1 MIVANV
7 RTHTTL
13 LAILATA
20 LTVGAVGAPDE
31 AQLAVDGGVQIT
43 IQSPRCVRIQSLQ
56 VEVAADDRTRARGL
70 MHRTKLHTGHGMLF
84 LWEKSAHHTMWM
96 KNTLIP
102 LDMLFIDARGAVTQI
117 VARTQPHSL
126 RHIRAK
132 HQALA
137 VLEISG
143 GQAQALN
150 IQTGDYVLHPH
161 FSHPPKCTRSSSAQ

>member
-7 RTHTTL
+7 RLHATL
-13 LAILATA
+13 LAILATS
-20 LTVGAVGAPDE
+20 LTIGAPNG

-43 IQSPRCVRIQSLQ
+43 IQSPRCVRTQSLQ
-56 VEVAADDRTRARGL
+56 VEIAADDRTRARGL
-70 MHRTKLHTGHGMLF
+70 MHRTKLRSGHGMLF
-84 LWEKSAHHTMWM
+84 LWEKSAHRTMWM

-102 LDMLFIDARGAVTQI
+102 LDMLFIDARGAITQI
-117 VARTQPHSL
+117 AAHTQPHSL

-132 HQALA
+132 HQVLA

-161 FSHPPKCTRSSSAQ
+161 FSQPPKCTRSSSAQ